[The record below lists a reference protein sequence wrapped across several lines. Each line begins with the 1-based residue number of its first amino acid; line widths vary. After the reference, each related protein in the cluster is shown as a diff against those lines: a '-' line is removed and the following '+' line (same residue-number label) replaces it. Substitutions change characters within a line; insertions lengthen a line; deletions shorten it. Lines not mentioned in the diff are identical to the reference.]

1 MIRTLITG
9 RRFEIVCLVPTVIC
23 LYIGAGGKHNPTP
36 SVHGSTVN
44 VVIFFTSLALSRIGL
59 YSFDLIQLQSM
70 QVALE
75 RHPRRNKFTAL
86 QISMQSAFD
95 LGKYVVVFVLN
106 RPEE

>member
-1 MIRTLITG
+1 MNIL
-9 RRFEIVCLVPTVIC
+9 
-23 LYIGAGGKHNPTP
+23 
-36 SVHGSTVN
+36 
-44 VVIFFTSLALSRIGL
+44 IFFTFLALSRIGL

-86 QISMQSAFD
+86 QVSMQSTFD
-95 LGKYVVVFVLN
+95 LGKYLVVFILN